1 MNLKELRQQS
11 GKTAAEVATELGVT
25 EQAVRHYENGIR
37 SIGLEDV
44 IKLSELFDVS
54 EREIIDAQLRS
65 IAIRNTE

>member
-11 GKTAAEVATELGVT
+11 GKTAIEVATELGVT
-25 EQAVRHYENGIR
+25 EQAVRHYENGLR

-44 IKLSELFDVS
+44 VKLSELFDVS

>member
-1 MNLKELRQQS
+1 MTLKELRQQS
-11 GKTAAEVATELGVT
+11 GKTAAEVATALGVT